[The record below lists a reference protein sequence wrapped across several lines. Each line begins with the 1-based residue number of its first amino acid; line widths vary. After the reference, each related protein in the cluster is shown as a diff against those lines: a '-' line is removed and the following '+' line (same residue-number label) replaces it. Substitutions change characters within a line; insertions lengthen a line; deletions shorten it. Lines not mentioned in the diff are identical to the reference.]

1 MNLSQMVDKAAS
13 RMPDHTA
20 LVFEDQRMS
29 YSELLKSVNRLSNA
43 LGKAGVQ
50 KGDRVVTLMGNRPE
64 FVISYFAA
72 MRI

>member
-29 YSELLKSVNRLSNA
+29 YSELLKSINRLSNA
-43 LGKAGVQ
+43 LGK
-50 KGDRVVTLMGNRPE
+50 DSRSLD
-64 FVISYFAA
+64 
-72 MRI
+72 